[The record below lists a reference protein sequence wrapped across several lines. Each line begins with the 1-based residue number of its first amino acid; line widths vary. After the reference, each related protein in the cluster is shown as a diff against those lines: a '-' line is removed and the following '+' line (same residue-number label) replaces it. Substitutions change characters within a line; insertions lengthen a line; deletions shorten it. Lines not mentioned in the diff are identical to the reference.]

1 MSRETDLLR
10 WDLNMERSLQ
20 QHGKNGPKVYVAQ
33 KRPRFDLTSAS
44 EYGRLLTVFR
54 EFDQFL
60 DPAASAANMMRT
72 MHNFTDRDH
81 ILAIGHPVGLA
92 MLASAAARMNG
103 GRVKM
108 LVWSGDLTRYYSVQM
123 DLGDLVPQRG
133 VSRRGSSAPSNGRR
147 RTTGTWSR
155 SPAPSAHRCDRGP

>member
-10 WDLNMERSLQ
+10 WDLNMEKSKK
-20 QHGKNGPKVYVAQ
+20 HNGKQGAKVYIAQ
-33 KRPRFDLTSAS
+33 KRPRFDLETAA
-44 EYGRLLTVFR
+44 EYGRMYTVFR

-60 DPAASAANMMRT
+60 DPASSAANMLRT
-72 MHNFTDRDH
+72 MSNFTDRDH

-108 LVWSGDLTRYYSVQM
+108 LVWSNELSRYYSVQM

-133 VSRRGSSAPSNGRR
+133 VQL
-147 RTTGTWSR
+147 
-155 SPAPSAHRCDRGP
+155 